1 MCCSRSSSQ
10 VCKFVPSWLHSPSL
24 HHQFHTFL
32 QSDCHFLLEFIE
44 MWFVLLLLWA
54 MMPTAQTSWNY
65 VAQETAR
72 SPSECMLQCL
82 EDIRC
87 VRYTY
92 FPVAVASTNDDVTI
106 EANTCMLQAELIAD
120 VIKRMPTA
128 FATTNGST
136 SGVKHISKNGSMSI
150 EKVLEGPLATSTNTL
165 FNSAQHF
172 VRGCSYT
179 VALWVWLWK
188 SRREFEP
195 RETVIFSTR
204 PTNSRT
210 IDYEPLLPSIIF
222 HGSNRLFFS
231 AQRDDFGDY
240 SGYQTAHTMRY
251 HEWTHIALTITHNRL
266 AAIINGELIS
276 SIIINPPREPS
287 RRCPYLMFRP
297 GDEYNVS
304 TDVNSNASTE
314 KIQAA
319 AWRDATVPNTIF
331 QIAGDYPRYSPPFR
345 TTPTPSSK

>member
-1 MCCSRSSSQ
+1 M
-10 VCKFVPSWLHSPSL
+10 WL
-24 HHQFHTFL
+24 
-32 QSDCHFLLEFIE
+32 
-44 MWFVLLLLWA
+44 VLLLFWA
-54 MMPTAQTSWNY
+54 HVPTVRTSWNY
-65 VAQETAR
+65 VAKETAR

-82 EDIRC
+82 ADIRC

-92 FPVAVASTNDDVTI
+92 FPVAIAPTIHDVAI
-106 EANTCMLQAELIAD
+106 EANTCMLQSELIAD
-120 VIKRMPTA
+120 VIKRIPTA
-128 FATTNGST
+128 FATTNGSI
-136 SGVKHISKNGSMSI
+136 SGVKHTEKNGSMCI
-150 EKVLEGPLATSTNTL
+150 EKVLEGPVAISSNTL

-204 PTNSRT
+204 PTASRT

-222 HGSNRLFFS
+222 HGSNKLFFS
-231 AQRDDFGDY
+231 AARDDFGDY
-240 SGYQTAHTMRY
+240 SGYQTTHAMRY
-251 HEWTHIALTITHNRL
+251 HEWTHIVLTITHNRL

-276 SIIINPPREPS
+276 SIVINPPRETS

-297 GDEYNVS
+297 GTEYNVS
-304 TDVNSNASTE
+304 SDVSSNASSET
-314 KIQAA
+314 IQAA

-331 QIAGDYPRYSPPFR
+331 QLAGDHFR
-345 TTPTPSSK
+345 VS